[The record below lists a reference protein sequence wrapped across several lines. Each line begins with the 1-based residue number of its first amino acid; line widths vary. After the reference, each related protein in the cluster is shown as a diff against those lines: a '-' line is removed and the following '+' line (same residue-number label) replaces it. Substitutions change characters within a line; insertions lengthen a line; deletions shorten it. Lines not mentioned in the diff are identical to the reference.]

1 MLSGK
6 LENWAPSW
14 QCNRAG
20 CWDRACPRE
29 LNVIWKTAI
38 GYTAGRQLN
47 VIWKTGKLG
56 LGWRCHWEL
65 NAICSFRLLHF
76 MPPPAPPCQA
86 NQPLW
91 ILRLPKSKTYYV
103 AGGRR
108 EFVWSD
114 QSPLPTSRSE
124 YCCSWYWTSC
134 GQKYRSD
141 QILENKCWIPGQVTF
156 CSEFKIW
163 GQREASLKMTS
174 LDAALVQLV
183 QQDLDHCNISILLR
197 HIFFEFER
205 LQNLV

>member
-29 LNVIWKTAI
+29 LNAIWKTAI

-76 MPPPAPPCQA
+76 MPPPAPPWCQA

-91 ILRLPKSKTYYV
+91 ILLLSVLRFTKVKNIPC
-103 AGGRR
+103 GGREEGVCLIR
-108 EFVWSD
+108 SIPPAN
-114 QSPLPTSRSE
+114 QPL
-124 YCCSWYWTSC
+124 W
-134 GQKYRSD
+134 
-141 QILENKCWIPGQVTF
+141 
-156 CSEFKIW
+156 
-163 GQREASLKMTS
+163 
-174 LDAALVQLV
+174 
-183 QQDLDHCNISILLR
+183 ILLPSV
-197 HIFFEFER
+197 
-205 LQNLV
+205 LDQLCTKVPV